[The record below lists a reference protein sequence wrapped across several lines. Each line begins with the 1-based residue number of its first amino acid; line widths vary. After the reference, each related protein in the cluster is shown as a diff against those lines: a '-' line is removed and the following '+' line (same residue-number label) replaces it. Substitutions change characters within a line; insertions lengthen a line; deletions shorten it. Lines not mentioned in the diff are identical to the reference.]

1 MRGAEVT
8 TLMTREIAQLF
19 GSELSIA
26 SRGLSYIVDN
36 IILLRYIELLGK
48 VRRSIGVLKSRGSNH
63 DKQLRELIIDD
74 GRVAVGDRFRNLSG
88 LMTGMPQVVVELPDG
103 DHRFHKEQ

>member
-1 MRGAEVT
+1 
-8 TLMTREIAQLF
+8 
-19 GSELSIA
+19 
-26 SRGLSYIVDN
+26 
-36 IILLRYIELLGK
+36 
-48 VRRSIGVLKSRGSNH
+48 VLKSRGSNH

-88 LMTGMPQVVVELPDG
+88 LMTGMPQVVVKLPDG